1 MIVGLSRSFQGSLA
15 TFREVFLGTTEPRNK
30 SSPVQ
35 KNTHILVK
43 FLEATGEMLGYG
55 LFKQIVEL
63 SLLNLTEFFPK
74 YELLQY
80 QLSQNLPDMKCNQED
95 KKTMTS
101 SNLKQ
106 LSNTIPQEIR
116 KKKKYKSVQT
126 WLNCF

>member
-1 MIVGLSRSFQGSLA
+1 MIVGLSRSFQGSL
-15 TFREVFLGTTEPRNK
+15 GTTEQRNK

-63 SLLNLTEFFPK
+63 NLLNLTEFFSK

-116 KKKKYKSVQT
+116 KKKYKSVQT